1 MMMRIFGCC
10 IILSLSLLISN
21 LSYGQENYLSGIEL
35 SIDQDYFADF
45 LQSDENNENRNY
57 AISLRLGI
65 YGELADH
72 TYLGLPWV
80 RRIID
85 GFLIDRVLENRGFR
99 QDRRSHSFSFE
110 INGFSP
116 SLISDEVTGF
126 SDAVLGGYDL
136 AADRPFSSFTGF
148 RSTRRLEGNKLFV
161 HSARQL
167 DLAVTTS
174 FTAGFASFGIIRNV
188 ENLLGSNRPDGN
200 LWDRND
206 NAPYPTGQLVLS
218 PVPMLM
224 YSVSVEAVVWRP
236 VKQVLLQVR
245 PEVNLGYYTDIGI
258 GFDFGKVMNVEKHID
273 NLSYTDNNNP
283 GLIVVNNDHF
293 GISIVAGGTGRF
305 VLYNEH
311 INGLYGLSKGDN
323 YISFGDTRK
332 FVVEGYVGVKLQLFK
347 KVELNFSINQRTSE
361 FKNDLRS
368 RPMWG
373 TFGAKYL
380 LGEEGEGC
388 YN

>member
-1 MMMRIFGCC
+1 MRIFGCWLVVL
-10 IILSLSLLISN
+10 LSLSLN
-21 LSYGQENYLSGIEL
+21 NKSYGQENYLSGIEL
-35 SIDQDYFADF
+35 SIDQDRFSDF
-45 LQSDENNENRNY
+45 LQQDENNENRNY

-65 YGELADH
+65 YGELANNPV
-72 TYLGLPWV
+72 LGLPWV
-80 RRIID
+80 RQIVD
-85 GFLIDRVLENRGFR
+85 GFFIDRILENRGFR
-99 QDRRSHSFSFE
+99 QDRKSHNFTFE

-116 SLISDEVTGF
+116 SLISDEVPGF
-126 SDAVLGGYDL
+126 QDAILGGYDL
-136 AADRPFSSFTGF
+136 ALDRPFSSFTGF
-148 RSTRRLEGNKLFV
+148 RSSRRLEGNKLFV

-174 FTAGFASFGIIRNV
+174 FTAGFASFGIVKGV
-188 ENLLGSNRPDGN
+188 ENLFGGGRPDGN
-200 LWDRND
+200 LWDRNE
-206 NAPYPTGQLVLS
+206 NAPYPTGQIVLS

-224 YSVSVEAVVWRP
+224 YSISAEAVVWRP
-236 VKQVLLQVR
+236 IKQVLLQVR
-245 PEVNLGYYTDIGI
+245 PEVNLGYYTNIGL

-293 GISIVAGGTGRF
+293 GISIVSGGTARL

-311 INGLYGLSKGDN
+311 INGLYKFSKGDN
-323 YISFGDTRK
+323 YITFGDTRK
-332 FVVEGYVGVKLQLFK
+332 FVFEGYVGVKLQLFK
-347 KVELNFSINQRTSE
+347 KVEFNFSVTQRTKE

-373 TFGAKYL
+373 TFGFKYL

-388 YN
+388 YD